1 MKHISC
7 SYLASWL
14 FFGFVTTVGWGQTPS
29 QESTPKASEGL
40 PAEQTYRL
48 QAGDTIEIRLFY
60 NSELNEKVQIR
71 PDGFI
76 SMGLIGQVQAANRT
90 VPELTS
96 ELEKRYTTIVKTPA
110 VLVQVLGFVNR
121 KAFVGGEVVRPGLI
135 NLIGEQTLL
144 GAILEAGGPTKTGNL
159 NHVLLIR
166 KSESGAPEVHRLSLR
181 AEKQYASQG
190 ASFLLRPYDVIL
202 VSEARIS
209 RINRAVDQ
217 YVFRFIPPQL
227 TFGFTYLI
235 NGAAVIR

>member
-1 MKHISC
+1 MKQRIAGH
-7 SYLASWL
+7 LMFLL
-14 FFGFVTTVGWGQTPS
+14 FFSLAMSVAPAQQPAQEPASATP
-29 QESTPKASEGL
+29 SEGL
-40 PAEQTYRL
+40 PAEQTYHL
-48 QAGDTIEIRLFY
+48 QAGDSIEIRLFY

-76 SMGLIGQVQAANRT
+76 SMGLIGQVLAANRT

-96 ELEKRYTTIVKTPA
+96 ELEKRYAPIVKNPS
-110 VLVQVLGFVNR
+110 VLVQVIGFANR

-144 GAILEAGGPTKTGNL
+144 GAILEAGGATKAGNL

-166 KSESGAPEVHRLSLR
+166 KSESGAPEVHRISLR
-181 AEKQYASQG
+181 ADKQYASQG

-202 VSEARIS
+202 ISEARIS

-217 YVFRFIPPQL
+217 YVFKMIPPQL
-227 TFGFTYLI
+227 TFGFTYLL
-235 NGAAVIR
+235 NGGLIR

>member
-1 MKHISC
+1 MKQRITRN
-7 SYLASWL
+7 LLFGL
-14 FFGFVTTVGWGQTPS
+14 FFSLTMSVAQQTA
-29 QESTPKASEGL
+29 QEPASTAPSEGL

-76 SMGLIGQVQAANRT
+76 SMGLIGQVLAANRT

-96 ELEKRYTTIVKTPA
+96 ELEKRYKPIVKNPS
-110 VLVQVLGFVNR
+110 VLVQVLGFANR
-121 KAFVGGEVVRPGLI
+121 KAFVGGEVIRPGLI

-144 GAILEAGGPTKTGNL
+144 GAILEAGGATKAGNL

-166 KSESGAPEVHRLSLR
+166 KSESGAPEVHRISLR
-181 AEKQYASQG
+181 TDKQYASQG

-217 YVFRFIPPQL
+217 YVFRMIPPQL
-227 TFGFTYLI
+227 TFGFTYLL
-235 NGAAVIR
+235 NGGVIR